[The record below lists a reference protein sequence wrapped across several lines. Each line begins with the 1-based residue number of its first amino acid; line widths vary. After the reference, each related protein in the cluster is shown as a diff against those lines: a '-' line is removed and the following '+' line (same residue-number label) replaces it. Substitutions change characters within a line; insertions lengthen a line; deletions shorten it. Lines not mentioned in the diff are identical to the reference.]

1 MKCFHCSKEISYL
14 INCPL
19 CSKNLCSYSCLEF
32 HKKFSHNNLNNNKT
46 GNININQG
54 LSPKMDY
61 INYKKYSVFSP
72 FITEGIFEKENIK
85 YDKKYNLD
93 NFIKEARNGK
103 PIEIGTG
110 SYGNIFLC
118 RNKIDN
124 KLYARKYMNKDFLIK
139 KLKSLSP
146 IYNEIYFQS
155 RITHQNIVRLLY
167 VKETNDNFEL
177 IMEYANRGNLYNYI
191 IKKTHLS
198 EQESFKFFSQI
209 ANAIYF
215 LHKNDLIHR
224 DIKPENILLFEND
237 LCKLC
242 DFGWCARLN
251 GKQRNTF
258 CGTPEYM
265 SPEIIDKMEYGKE
278 VDVWSLGILL
288 YEMIHGISPFRPKN
302 ALSLEKVMES
312 IKIHNLKFR
321 SDVSE
326 ECKDLICHLLDEN
339 VERRYKIEDIF
350 NSKFFKKYENKV
362 LASPIT
368 YTGSDSKG
376 QSNKN
381 INIKA
386 PESPSFKKEKYQ
398 FETPQGKNNKK
409 INLIF
414 DENQN
419 NFNLINSPANDRY
432 YFQNILTD
440 FSRQKD
446 YIKCRVTKMP
456 LLENKKIISYI
467 ENSPHSSIK
476 PKRPKSEFKSMSHA
490 KVTPISYVT
499 INNIY
504 PPYPIYNNPFYYR
517 QLENNDYN
525 KSRMH
530 SFNRPPV
537 TVTKLNSYDEILE
550 KNNNINS
557 NIDKNN
563 IKPIINNYQ
572 TNLMNIIKDDSPKDN
587 IEHRNKLFNNNTS
600 KRSQVIKI
608 NSPINDNS
616 KGNDLLKQYNY
627 KYPSLKKHHY
637 FKSNLSAIKEMDDFI
652 QMKKSPS
659 LELMQVKKNLNN
671 TFKPLSNYNTYTNT
685 NSNFYRPKIKKIIPK
700 MPKTISRV
708 KSFNYIRK
716 KVNSEKAKP
725 FLKPKILS
733 FYNNR
738 FKNLKIDKKDEI
750 SLNGDDNITKINT
763 YQNNSPKFN
772 TLEDNNDKTNTNSL
786 INSIDSSYKM
796 TDKNIYS
803 LTDATNTIKKEI
815 NTNNY
820 NGVSNKEPRKKN
832 KKIMKLIEEHN
843 RKVMMEKIL
852 KKRKYEEY
860 NKDENQS
867 NEIIDDNNTKK
878 IFDFNKNGEN
888 SEKINNNLG
897 PKLFSV
903 KTFNINEPKI
913 IEEMQRTPRKTG
925 DKTKITPNQLLNR
938 FSLKLKTFSN

>member
-1 MKCFHCSKEISYL
+1 
-14 INCPL
+14 
-19 CSKNLCSYSCLEF
+19 
-32 HKKFSHNNLNNNKT
+32 
-46 GNININQG
+46 
-54 LSPKMDY
+54 
-61 INYKKYSVFSP
+61 
-72 FITEGIFEKENIK
+72 
-85 YDKKYNLD
+85 
-93 NFIKEARNGK
+93 
-103 PIEIGTG
+103 
-110 SYGNIFLC
+110 
-118 RNKIDN
+118 
-124 KLYARKYMNKDFLIK
+124 
-139 KLKSLSP
+139 
-146 IYNEIYFQS
+146 
-155 RITHQNIVRLLY
+155 
-167 VKETNDNFEL
+167 
-177 IMEYANRGNLYNYI
+177 
-191 IKKTHLS
+191 
-198 EQESFKFFSQI
+198 
-209 ANAIYF
+209 
-215 LHKNDLIHR
+215 
-224 DIKPENILLFEND
+224 
-237 LCKLC
+237 
-242 DFGWCARLN
+242 
-251 GKQRNTF
+251 
-258 CGTPEYM
+258 
-265 SPEIIDKMEYGKE
+265 
-278 VDVWSLGILL
+278 
-288 YEMIHGISPFRPKN
+288 
-302 ALSLEKVMES
+302 
-312 IKIHNLKFR
+312 
-321 SDVSE
+321 
-326 ECKDLICHLLDEN
+326 
-339 VERRYKIEDIF
+339 
-350 NSKFFKKYENKV
+350 
-362 LASPIT
+362 
-368 YTGSDSKG
+368 
-376 QSNKN
+376 
-381 INIKA
+381 
-386 PESPSFKKEKYQ
+386 
-398 FETPQGKNNKK
+398 
-409 INLIF
+409 
-414 DENQN
+414 
-419 NFNLINSPANDRY
+419 
-432 YFQNILTD
+432 
-440 FSRQKD
+440 
-446 YIKCRVTKMP
+446 
-456 LLENKKIISYI
+456 
-467 ENSPHSSIK
+467 
-476 PKRPKSEFKSMSHA
+476 
-490 KVTPISYVT
+490 
-499 INNIY
+499 
-504 PPYPIYNNPFYYR
+504 
-517 QLENNDYN
+517 
-525 KSRMH
+525 
-530 SFNRPPV
+530 
-537 TVTKLNSYDEILE
+537 
-550 KNNNINS
+550 
-557 NIDKNN
+557 
-563 IKPIINNYQ
+563 
-572 TNLMNIIKDDSPKDN
+572 MNIIKDDSPKDN
-587 IEHRNKLFNNNTS
+587 IEYRNKLFNNNTS

-867 NEIIDDNNTKK
+867 NEIIVDNNTKK

-903 KTFNINEPKI
+903 KSFNINEPKI